1 MTLLERLSQASREE
15 TLSQT
20 DLVWVAFGAAC
31 YFFAA
36 FALGYAVD
44 TETQEVMDKKT
55 GKVCKHPR
63 KKIMTWAVSTA
74 NSFVVSV
81 LGVVYM
87 FLHFSDERVAGWPT
101 FPPAGTDAA
110 FDKLL
115 GRDDFG
121 TIACVIFGMANVC
134 DLFLGLVFY
143 PENLSF
149 LTTYFHHTVFTWL
162 MVCAVTTHGGFV
174 TTPSPFV
181 PSFVMA
187 LPEEVPTFLLALGS
201 VSKKL
206 RTDLGFGI
214 TFFLLRIVYH
224 LFLLYYVIA
233 SGCHYVTI
241 GMYVLSTTLHVLWF
255 KSWIMGTGF
264 KYVRAIAGL
273 LGIHAG
279 GGNHVD
285 EKND

>member
-1 MTLLERLSQASREE
+1 MGLLERLSQASREQ
-15 TLSQT
+15 TLSEA
-20 DLVWVAFGAAC
+20 DLIWVSAGAIC
-31 YFFAA
+31 YFLAA
-36 FALGYAVD
+36 FAVAYAVD
-44 TETQEVMDKKT
+44 TEEEEVVDKKT
-55 GKVCKHPR
+55 GKVILRHR

-74 NSFVVSV
+74 NSFVVCV

-87 FLHFSDERVAGWPT
+87 FLHFSDERVWGWPT
-101 FPPAGTDAA
+101 FPAVGTDAA
-110 FDKLL
+110 MDKLL

-121 TIACVIFGMANVC
+121 TVACVFFGVANVC

-162 MVCAVTTHGGFV
+162 MICAITTHGGFI

-187 LPEEVPTFLLALGS
+187 LPEELPTFLLALGS
-201 VSKKL
+201 VSKKF
-206 RTDLGFGI
+206 RTDIGFGV

-233 SGCHYVTI
+233 NGCNAVTI
-241 GMYVLSTTLHVLWF
+241 GMYILSTTLHVVWF
-255 KSWIMGTGF
+255 KSWIFGTGL
-264 KYVRAIAGL
+264 KYVNAVTGL
-273 LGIHAG
+273 FGIHLG
-279 GGNHVD
+279 GERHADNKSD
-285 EKND
+285 